1 MNRTNNTLFLIILA
15 VLVIVSSCTSTG
27 GATSKWLGSSESE
40 LLAALGE
47 PDDTAALSDGRKI
60 LIWNYYDT
68 PGQVVPCRQSYTI
81 DPNGIVSDFVAS
93 NCAIRP
99 LTPATP
105 KTRRG
110 F

>member
-1 MNRTNNTLFLIILA
+1 MNRTNNTLLWIALT
-15 VLVIVSSCTSTG
+15 VLLIVSGCTSSRG
-27 GATSKWLGSSESE
+27 STSKWLGSSESE

-60 LIWNYYDT
+60 LTWNYYNT

-81 DPNGIVSDFVAS
+81 DPNGTVSDFITS
-93 NCAIRP
+93 NCAARP
-99 LTPATP
+99 LTPQIP
-105 KTRRG
+105 RTRRG